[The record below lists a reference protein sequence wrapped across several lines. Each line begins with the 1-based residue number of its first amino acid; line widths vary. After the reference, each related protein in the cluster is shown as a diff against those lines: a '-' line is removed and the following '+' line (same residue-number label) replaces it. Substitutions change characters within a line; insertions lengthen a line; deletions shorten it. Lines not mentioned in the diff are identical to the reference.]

1 MSDQTTADT
10 GEPELVVSTHGEI
23 LLLEINRPG
32 QRNAMTRDV
41 AEAVDDALSRLDA
54 DGALRVAI
62 LTGRGGT
69 FCAGMDL
76 KRHAAGERAATAVR
90 GFGGIVEAPP
100 GKPVIAAVEGW
111 ALGGGFEIVL
121 ACDLVVAGASA
132 RFGLPEVK
140 RGLLARGGGMFRLPR
155 RVPQAIALE
164 LLLTGDPIGT
174 ERANALGLLNNVVPD
189 GQAVESAFALARRI
203 VGNAPLSVA
212 ASKAIALAS
221 ADWPLT
227 EAFERQRAFSDP
239 VFGSADA
246 KEGARAFAEKRPP
259 VWQGR

>member
-1 MSDQTTADT
+1 MTAT
-10 GEPELVVSTHGEI
+10 GEAELIVSRHDEI
-23 LLLEINRPG
+23 LLLEINRPA

-41 AEAVDDALSRLDA
+41 AEAIDDAFTRLDG
-54 DGALRVAI
+54 DPELRVAV
-62 LTGRGGT
+62 LAGRGGA

-76 KRHAAGERAATAVR
+76 KRHAAGERAGTAAR
-90 GFGGIVEAPP
+90 GFGGIVEVPP
-100 GKPVIAAVEGW
+100 RKPVIAAVEGW

-121 ACDLVVAGASA
+121 ACDLVVAGAGA

-155 RVPQAIALE
+155 RVPRAIALE
-164 LLLTGDPIGT
+164 ILLTGDPIDAA
-174 ERANALGLLNNVVPD
+174 RADALGLLNAVVPD
-189 GQAVESAFALARRI
+189 GQAVEAAFGLARRI
-203 VGNAPLSVA
+203 VGNAPLSVE

-221 ADWPLT
+221 ADWPAA
-227 EAFERQRAFSDP
+227 ESFERQRTYADP

-259 VWQGR
+259 RWQGR